1 MIGKPILSRFFRFVV
16 RFQRRLA
23 GKRIDLHTAY
33 QKRTQLPQFVQRSP
47 IAQRYLE
54 LLGPLAWERLPE
66 RNLVRNWGQPTIP
79 YSAFIPAC
87 LLKLNEGQNSMSQL
101 RLFLVEHPEIVWLFG
116 FPLAVSNPGG
126 LGLDASACLP
136 TARHL
141 THMLRSLPNRVLQ
154 VLLADSVQLILE
166 ELRSLGVLTGDCI
179 SLDTK
184 HILAFVKE
192 NNPKAYLND
201 RYNKTRQP
209 AGDPDC
215 KLGCK
220 RRHNRRK
227 AGSPPGEPA
236 ATAQEQSV
244 GEFYWGYG
252 SGVVV
257 VKVPNWGEFVLAELT
272 QTFDQP
278 DVSYF
283 FPLMAQTE
291 ERLGHKPRWGTF
303 DCAFDAWYVYDYFYR
318 ADDPQA
324 FAAVPFSEK
333 GGYKAK
339 GRQFSPEGLPLCAAG
354 LPMPLKLTYWD
365 RTKTLIEHERGRYA
379 CPLLFPTPSGESCP
393 KNKKNWSKGGC
404 TSDLPISIGARLR
417 YTLDRDGQAYKDIYK
432 QRTAVERINS
442 QAKALGI
449 ERPYLRNGSA
459 VANQN
464 SLIYLLINLRFFQR
478 LIKRETGMT

>member
-1 MIGKPILSRFFRFVV
+1 MIGKPILSRFSRFVA
-16 RFQRRLA
+16 RFQRGLA

-33 QKRTQLPQFVQRSP
+33 QNRIQLPQFVQRSP
-47 IAQRYLE
+47 TAQRYLE
-54 LLGPLAWERLPE
+54 LLGPLAWDRLPE
-66 RNLVRNWGQPTIP
+66 RNLERNWGQPTIP
-79 YSAFIPAC
+79 YTAFIPAC
-87 LLKLNEGQNSMSQL
+87 LLKLNEGQDSMSKL
-101 RLFLVEHPEIVWLFG
+101 RLFLVEHPEVVWLFG
-116 FPLAVSNPGG
+116 FPLAVSTPGVSG
-126 LGLDASACLP
+126 FDASASLP

-141 THMLRSLPNRVLQ
+141 LRSLPNRVLQ
-154 VLLADSVQLILE
+154 VLLADSVRLILE
-166 ELRSLGVLTGDCI
+166 ELRGLGVLTGDCI

-184 HILAFVKE
+184 HILACVKE
-192 NNPKAYLND
+192 NNPKAYRND
-201 RYNKTRQP
+201 RYDKTRQP

-215 KLGCK
+215 KLGCN

-227 AGSPPGEPA
+227 SGSDPGKPA
-236 ATAQEQSV
+236 AAAQEQSV
-244 GEFYWGYG
+244 GEFFWGYG

-257 VKVPNWGEFVLAELT
+257 VKVPRWGEFVLAELT

-283 FPLMAQTE
+283 FPLMAQAE

-303 DCAFDAWYVYDYFYR
+303 DCAFDAWYVYDYFHR

-339 GRQFSPEGLPLCAAG
+339 GRQFSPDGLPLCAAG
-354 LPMPLKLTYWD
+354 LPMPLKLTYWH

-404 TSDLPISIGARLR
+404 TSDLPTSIAARLR
-417 YTLDRDGQAYKDIYK
+417 YTLDRDSQVYKDIYK

-478 LIKRETGMT
+478 LKKRETEMA